1 MAQSETMT
9 LRLDA
14 PTRRRLERLAKATAR
29 SKAFLAQEAIRA
41 YVELNEWQVQA
52 IEKGIAAADDG
63 RLVDD
68 DVVTAWLE
76 SWGSGRER
84 SPK

>member
-9 LRLDA
+9 LRLD
-14 PTRRRLERLAKATAR
+14 PQTRRRLEKLARATAR
-29 SKAFLAQEAIRA
+29 SKAHLAQEAIRS

-52 IEKGIAAADDG
+52 IEQGIDAADEG
-63 RLVDD
+63 RVVDD

-84 SPK
+84 GPR